1 MIATVAHSSRYRPMI
16 DVAASLSARLH
27 NATDRR
33 PTDNNQHNDEIRQAI
48 DDYDRYDRLLI

>member
-1 MIATVAHSSRYRPMI
+1 MIATVAHSSRHRPMI
-16 DVAASLSARLH
+16 DVAASLSAGLH

-48 DDYDRYDRLLI
+48 DDYDRYDQLLI

>member
-1 MIATVAHSSRYRPMI
+1 MAAATDPI
-16 DVAASLSARLH
+16 LDAAAPLSARLH
-27 NATDRR
+27 NAMDRR